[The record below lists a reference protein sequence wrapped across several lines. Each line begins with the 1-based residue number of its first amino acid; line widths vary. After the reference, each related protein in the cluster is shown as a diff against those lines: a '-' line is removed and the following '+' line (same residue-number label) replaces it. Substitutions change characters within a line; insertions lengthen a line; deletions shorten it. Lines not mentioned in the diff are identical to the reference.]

1 MSVARSVAR
10 SVVTAVSKSVATT
23 VATTV
28 ARSIGT
34 AVITVVIANY
44 WNGLPRDTYEHQ
56 QQQHN
61 LAKAP
66 ATPVSML
73 VATLT

>member
-10 SVVTAVSKSVATT
+10 SVATT
-23 VATTV
+23 VAMV
-28 ARSIGT
+28 AAISIGT
-34 AVITVVIANY
+34 AVTTVAIANY